1 MFRIIL
7 LVVLALIVLRL
18 VVGVVRGRA
27 GRAPRGV
34 DRDGRAPRS

>member
-1 MFRIIL
+1 MLRIIL

-27 GRAPRGV
+27 RREPRGV